1 MCKASFTGI
10 RHDAGWLSLPF
21 VAALRASCSRSVL
34 WGSAVSRGRRTALIL
49 AGAAVS
55 ALGGAAVW
63 LWAHFDGSQRL
74 AGGLLGI
81 AAGLLLAALLQ
92 RLMPDGC
99 DSAPAALRR
108 RYTREVMWAMGGY
121 AVLLIISS
129 LLLKRVDEPLLRVL
143 IALLPVPPIVLMLRA
158 MVRYIR
164 DVDELQQRIE
174 LEAVSFATAFVS
186 LVYLTGGFLQ
196 TAKVIDIPSGSAM
209 IWVFPLVCLAY
220 GLAKAV
226 VVRRYN

>member
-1 MCKASFTGI
+1 MSRALQSLWLLAA
-10 RHDAGWLSLPF
+10 AG
-21 VAALRASCSRSVL
+21 VL
-34 WGSAVSRGRRTALIL
+34 A
-49 AGAAVS
+49 
-55 ALGGAAVW
+55 ALGGVLLALAP
-63 LWAHFDGSQRL
+63 FTGSGRL
-74 AGGLLGI
+74 AGVLVGVGL
-81 AAGLLLAALLQ
+81 GLALAALLR

-99 DSAPAALRR
+99 EAASPTLRK
-108 RYTREVMWAMGGY
+108 RYTREVMWAMAAY
-121 AVLLIISS
+121 AALLVLSIG
-129 LLLKRVDEPLLRVL
+129 LLQVVEHTLLRAL
-143 IALLPVPPIVLMLRA
+143 IALLPVPPIMLVLRA

-196 TAKVIDIPSGSAM
+196 SAKVIDVPSNVAM

-226 VVRRYN
+226 VVRRYS